1 MGAFM
6 GEGTAFATAV
16 ASVRAGKQPEDEARG
31 LYAQLTSQE
40 RLWLL
45 DGDEEFW
52 AGLKAMIEEGYN
64 LRPYVHGA
72 VPRLGIP
79 GLRFTDG
86 PRGVVMGR
94 STAFPVSMARGAT
107 WDTALEARIGD
118 AIGAEAR
125 AQGANFFGGVCI
137 NVPRHPAWGR
147 IQETYSED
155 PVLLGEMGAALT
167 RGTQR
172 HVMACVKHYA
182 LNSMENARFSV
193 DVTVDEATLHEAY
206 LPHFRRVVEEGVAA
220 VMSAYNSVNGEWCG
234 QNEPFLTGILRDL
247 WHFDGVTVSDFVW
260 GLRDAAASLRAGL
273 DIEEPLRQQRAWHL
287 PADLAAGRA
296 SWDDVERSGVRSL
309 ATQLR
314 FAAALPDEAP
324 GAGVVASD
332 AHRALAREAA
342 GRAMVLLR
350 NDQVEGRP
358 LLPLDASRLR
368 TVALVGRLGDVPNTG
383 DHGSSDVRAAHV
395 VTALEGLRAA
405 LPEAEVRFEGADDPA
420 AAAGMAAG
428 ADVAIVLVGYTAD
441 DEGEYVSGEAASR
454 PDLLALYPPAPDQA
468 LANALLGKA
477 GAAPGDVSL
486 VGSSAMGGDR
496 VSLRLRP
503 VDEEIIHAVATV
515 NPRTV
520 VAVVAAGAVIMEG
533 WREQVPGLLMAWYS
547 GMEGGHALADVLLGR
562 VVPGGRLPFSIPTSE
577 QHLPAFDR
585 DATRVRYDRWHGQR
599 LLDKLGVAAAYP
611 LGFGLSYTSFELGEP
626 TVNPSDGA
634 LDLEVP
640 VTNRGHVAGHHVVQ
654 VYGVPLDGDRAGER
668 SLLGFAAVE
677 VGPGLTVPVRVRA
690 SLRPLSRWDP
700 AARDLVL
707 RAGRLRVEAAAYA
720 GDPHRREVD
729 MTLR

>member
-1 MGAFM
+1 MT
-6 GEGTAFATAV
+6 EQTAFEAAV
-16 ASVRAGKQPEDEARG
+16 SAVRLGGRPEEQARQ
-31 LYAQLTSQE
+31 LYGQLSPEEQ
-40 RLWLL
+40 LWLL
-45 DGDEEFW
+45 DGDDEFW
-52 AGLKAMIEEGYN
+52 VGLEEMIEQGYN

-86 PRGVVMGR
+86 PRGVVMGN

-107 WDTALEARIGD
+107 WDTELEERIGE

-137 NVPRHPAWGR
+137 NLPRHPAWGR

-193 DVTVDEATLHEAY
+193 DVTVDDATLHEVY
-206 LPHFRRVVEEGVAA
+206 LPHFRRVIEEGVAA

-234 QNEPFLTGILRDL
+234 ENEVLLTGILRDQ
-247 WHFDGVTVSDFVW
+247 WGFDGVTVSDFVW
-260 GLRDAAASLRAGL
+260 GLRDAAKSVRAGL
-273 DIEEPLRQQRAWHL
+273 DIEEPLRQQRAWQL
-287 PADLAAGRA
+287 PGDLEEGRA
-296 SWDDVERSGVRSL
+296 SWEDVERSGLRSL

-324 GAGVVASD
+324 GLEVVAS
-332 AHRALAREAA
+332 AEHRALAREAA

-350 NDQVEGRP
+350 NEQVDGRP
-358 LLPLDASRLR
+358 LLPLDSAALR
-368 TVALVGRLGDVPNTG
+368 TVALIGRLGDVANTG
-383 DHGSSDVRAAHV
+383 DHGSSDVRASHV
-395 VTALEGLRAA
+395 VTALEGLRTAM
-405 LPEAEVRFEGADDPA
+405 PGAEIRFEGADDPSVA
-420 AAAGMAAG
+420 ARAAEGCDAAL
-428 ADVAIVLVGYTAD
+428 VVVGYTAE
-441 DEGEYVSGEAASR
+441 DEGEYVSGEAATR
-454 PDLLALYPPAPDQA
+454 PDLLALYPPAEDQERA
-468 LANALLGKA
+468 DALLSKTGSE
-477 GAAPGDVSL
+477 PGEPSL

-496 VSLRLRP
+496 ASLRLRP
-503 VDEEIIHAVATV
+503 VDDEIIRAVAAA

-533 WREQVPGLLMAWYS
+533 WPEQVPGLLLAWYS

-562 VVPGGRLPFSIPTSE
+562 AVPGGRLPFSIPTSE
-577 QHLPAFDR
+577 EHLPDFDR
-585 DATRVRYDRWHGQR
+585 NATAVTYDRWHGQR
-599 LLDKLGVAAAYP
+599 LLDRLGVPAAYP
-611 LGFGLSYTSFELGEP
+611 LGFGLSYASFELGEP
-626 TVNPSDGA
+626 TVRSGEGE
-634 LDLEVP
+634 LEIEVA
-640 VTNRGHVAGHHVVQ
+640 VTNQGDVSAHHVVQ

-668 SLLGFAAVE
+668 TLLGFSAVE
-677 VGPGLTVPVRVRA
+677 VGPGQTVPAGVRA

-700 AARDLVL
+700 SVRDLVL
-707 RAGRLRVEAAAYA
+707 PAQRVRVEVASYA
-720 GDPHRREVD
+720 GDPKRRVVEVAVG
-729 MTLR
+729 